1 VAVGPPFLPFLWA
14 APLRHNPECPIR
26 HQRCVLEE
34 SHSNWEFATVFVS
47 LK

>member
-14 APLRHNPECPIR
+14 ASPRHNPGCPIR
-26 HQRCVLEE
+26 HQRCALEE
-34 SHSNWEFATVFVS
+34 SYSKWEFATVSVS